1 MHLLWYYQFERLR
14 CTNSFYKEQDL
25 GAGFHLNLIYHLSRD
40 YWVFSYHKDQCLHS
54 TGKMIAIGFFLLW
67 DDLINVEFDEIH
79 LHSEYDNFIGDTDP
93 KSVASSAQVDFIKN
107 SMFFEFTKK
116 LFHNSLNQ

>member
-1 MHLLWYYQFERLR
+1 
-14 CTNSFYKEQDL
+14 
-25 GAGFHLNLIYHLSRD
+25 
-40 YWVFSYHKDQCLHS
+40 
-54 TGKMIAIGFFLLW
+54 MIAIGFFLLW